1 MNADGPPGPA
11 NPDELAG
18 LSLAQAGRVLA
29 EGRVSAAELL
39 EAVLPRVERTN
50 PRLRAFLR
58 VDAAAARRQARALDA
73 EQAANGARGPL
84 HGIPMAHKDMFHRA
98 GTPSSYGSGIPQPV
112 PQATANVL
120 ERLDAAGAVSFGV
133 LNMAEFA
140 LGPTGHNWTYGH
152 CRNPW
157 NPDYITGGSS
167 SGPAA
172 AVAARMAFAALGS
185 DTGASIRL
193 PAACCGVTG
202 LKPTTGRVSR
212 AGALVLSA
220 SLDTIG
226 PLARSAHDCALL
238 MNAIAGHDA
247 GDPTTAS
254 TEPPD
259 YLAGIDRPIAG
270 LRVGVP
276 VGWFD
281 EDLDPDVA
289 RVMQASRDTLR
300 RLGCRLVPVQC
311 PDMEAID
318 AAGALVMA
326 SEGAAQHANLLREQ
340 GPRYARQV
348 VRRLERGIAIPATAY
363 IDALRW
369 RSVALARFSRAVF
382 DSADVLHTPIMAMRT
397 PRIQDTDLQD
407 GEVLDRLLSRLTR
420 LLRPFNYLGLPALS
434 LPAGRDTN
442 GLPIGMQLVA
452 RPMGEALLLRLGHA
466 WQSATDWHVARPAC

>member
-1 MNADGPPGPA
+1 MNAADPA
-11 NPDELAG
+11 DPDTLAG
-18 LSLAQAGRVLA
+18 WSLAQAGQALA
-29 EGRVSAAELL
+29 QGKVSATALL
-39 EAVLPRVERTN
+39 DAVLPRVERID

-58 VDAAAARRQARALDA
+58 VDAAAARQQAHALDA
-73 EQAANGARGPL
+73 EQATHGVRGPL

-98 GTPSSYGSGIPQPV
+98 GTRSSYGSGISLPAPH
-112 PQATANVL
+112 ATAHVL

-140 LGPTGHNWTYGH
+140 LGPTGHNWTHGH

-172 AVAARMAFAALGS
+172 AVAARMAYAALGS

-193 PAACCGVTG
+193 PAACCGITG
-202 LKPTTGRVSR
+202 LKPTVGRVSR
-212 AGALVLSA
+212 AGALVLSF

-226 PLARSAHDCALL
+226 PLARSAYDCALL
-238 MNAIAGHDA
+238 MNAIAGPDP
-247 GDPTTAS
+247 GDPTTES
-254 TEPPD
+254 SQPPD
-259 YLAGIDRPIAG
+259 YLAGIGQSVEG

-276 VGWFD
+276 VEWFD

-289 RVMQASRDTLR
+289 AVVQASRDTLR
-300 RLGCRLVPVQC
+300 RLGCRLVPVHC
-311 PDMEAID
+311 PDMDAID

-326 SEGAAQHANLLREQ
+326 SEGAALHANLLREH
-340 GPRYARQV
+340 GKSYTRQV

-369 RSVALARFSRAVF
+369 RSVALARFTRAVF
-382 DSADVLHTPIMAMRT
+382 DSVDVLHTPIMAMRT
-397 PRIQDTDLQD
+397 PRIQDADLQD
-407 GEVLDRLLSRLTR
+407 DEALDRLLSRLTR

-434 LPAGRDTN
+434 LPAGRDAN

-452 RPMGEALLLRLGHA
+452 RPMAEALLLRLGHA
-466 WQSATDWHVARPAC
+466 WQSATDWHLARPAC